1 MAFQPQEFVNIRQ
14 TKEKLIILILLDC
27 LYGWLTYDFY
37 DANGLTL
44 RATRDLFFMA
54 TGAFIV
60 LCGLIIQIIYKKINK
75 TKLKNK

>member
-1 MAFQPQEFVNIRQ
+1 MAFQPREFVNIRQ

-27 LYGWLTYDFY
+27 LYWWLTYDFY

-44 RATRDLFFMA
+44 RVTRDLFFMA

-60 LCGLIIQIIYKKINK
+60 LCGLIIQIIYKKIK
-75 TKLKNK
+75 ESKLKNK

>member
-27 LYGWLTYDFY
+27 LYWWLTYDFY

-60 LCGLIIQIIYKKINK
+60 LCGLIIQIIYKKIK
-75 TKLKNK
+75 KSKLKN

>member
-1 MAFQPQEFVNIRQ
+1 MAFQIQEFVNIRQ

-60 LCGLIIQIIYKKINK
+60 LCGLIIQIIYKKIK
-75 TKLKNK
+75 ESKLKNK